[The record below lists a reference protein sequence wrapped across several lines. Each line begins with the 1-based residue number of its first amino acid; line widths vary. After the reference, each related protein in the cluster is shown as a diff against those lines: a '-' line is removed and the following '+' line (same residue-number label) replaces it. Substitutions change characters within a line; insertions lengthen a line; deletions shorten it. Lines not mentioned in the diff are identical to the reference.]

1 MNAQHYNKEMKKT
14 VFVLYKIIRS
24 LLVTTLLLL
33 VVIYSGI
40 YIFLS
45 LPSAQNRIRQIAERE
60 LTALLDAPVTIGKV
74 SFSPISEVVI
84 YDVCLPDKSGKH
96 LAGIDKLG
104 ARISLKS
111 LIIDRSIVFDYAEII
126 GLNAHISKATPDS
139 PTNIQFLI
147 DAFKPKKPNQEPKK
161 FQLAFEAVV
170 LRQCQASFDI
180 ESEPAKADSCLFDKN
195 HIAVSQINAD
205 ILIPNI
211 SNDNYE
217 FNIKR
222 FAAKEKSGL
231 EISNLSL
238 TAGIHPTELVLSNLK
253 LELPNS
259 ILTPEDIRVQYA
271 DLKKI
276 GQELDRLNLSFRM
289 GNSYITPADF
299 QAFVPALKLLDS
311 PFYITCAISGNTS
324 QLELETFD
332 LQSEKSLL
340 TLQTSGTVYHLT
352 EADSMRIDVPNINLT
367 ANLHEIA
374 ALLRK
379 NGTTKAGVTKLIG
392 DIQYLTLN
400 GTLKTDLK
408 KFNYIGNIN
417 SGLGLI
423 YLNGV
428 YSFDKEKN
436 FRQYSGQIKSN
447 RLNLN
452 KIAANNLLG
461 EAAFNIQLKCSA
473 YGKKLRGKMEG
484 DIRHLDFK
492 GYRYKKIET
501 DVVFDNN
508 SVEGV
513 VALNDPNGQLS
524 VSGLAKLDGVNT
536 VMDIDVLVADA
547 CLDKLN
553 LDSKHPDH
561 KLNARLEASFTG
573 NNPDNMEGD
582 IIISDIRY
590 TDADNNG
597 LHLDHFDIS
606 SREKDGGKYMTVNTD
621 FLNGHIDGHINFARI
636 VPTMKNIL
644 STAFPSLMAE
654 LPDENTA
661 NKHKKSAEPEPAQG
675 ENVFNFSFTAS
686 ENNELTEF
694 FRLPIRVVHPINING
709 SVNEAQKKANLGV
722 AARYIMQGNKVIER
736 TSLSVNIDGISD
748 LCTMTA
754 TTQLDHKNGN
764 ITLILNGNAANDR
777 LDTDIAWHYDRKKK
791 FSGEISLSTLVKK
804 TAPDSITASIDVN
817 PTQFFVNDTAW
828 QIEKAKINI
837 CNKRIELRD
846 INVNRENQFIK
857 ANGFVS
863 ASHED
868 EVKLNLQDID
878 LGYIFETLK
887 INHVTFSGNATGD
900 FYASGAL
907 SGSPRLNT
915 DNLFVSRFSYNQA
928 VLGDADLKSYWDHE
942 NKGIVI
948 NADIH
953 QYNGRETYVRGIV
966 YPTRDSLSFHF
977 RPDRMN
983 VKILQPFMSAFSSD
997 ISGVASGEALLY
1009 GTFKDINMRGRL
1021 YAEDFRMK
1029 LDFTNVYYTVSDSVL
1044 LDPDIIVLPK
1054 ATVRDDY
1061 GNTATLNGRILH
1073 KNFKE
1078 ASFDF
1083 SFTDI
1088 HNLLGF
1094 NTTERQNPIW
1104 YGKVFASGSAFVRG
1118 RPGFVNLDINV
1129 AASPSSSFTFTLSD
1143 QQEASEYTFITFT
1156 DKRKEKEEA
1165 ELEKATP
1172 EFLKKLNREQE
1183 QAANPSIFSMN
1194 LQADINPGIAITLVM
1209 DPNGGDKIRATGN
1222 GNLRL
1227 EYASDRDMKM
1237 FGSYTVEEG
1246 HYNFTLQDII
1256 MRDFTIKQGGSI
1268 SFHGDP
1274 MSANV
1279 DLSAA
1284 YSLNA
1289 NLQDLDESFAQ
1300 DKELN
1305 RTVVPVNALLNL
1317 SGIISQPSIT
1327 FDLEFPTL
1335 TQDVYRKVR
1344 SIISTDDMMNRQI
1357 IYLLA
1362 LSRFYTPE
1370 YMGNTNKNSELASVA
1385 SSTISNQLSN
1395 ILGQLSDKWTIAPN
1409 FHSDKGDFSD
1419 MEVELALSSR
1429 LLNNRLLLNGNF
1441 GYRDNAMN
1449 SNNFIGDF
1457 DIEYLLT
1464 KNGNI
1469 RLKAYN
1475 RYNDENYYVR
1485 NALTTQGVGVVFKYD
1500 FERLFRKPR
1509 KEKATAP
1516 ADSLPV
1522 TTVPERSDSTPPDNK
1537 RKPVIPQ

>member
-45 LPSAQNRIRQIAERE
+45 LPSAQNRIRQIAEKE

-553 LDSKHPDH
+553 HGQQSGQHG
-561 KLNARLEASFTG
+561 R
-573 NNPDNMEGD
+573 
-582 IIISDIRY
+582 RY
-590 TDADNNG
+590 
-597 LHLDHFDIS
+597 H
-606 SREKDGGKYMTVNTD
+606 
-621 FLNGHIDGHINFARI
+621 
-636 VPTMKNIL
+636 
-644 STAFPSLMAE
+644 
-654 LPDENTA
+654 
-661 NKHKKSAEPEPAQG
+661 
-675 ENVFNFSFTAS
+675 
-686 ENNELTEF
+686 
-694 FRLPIRVVHPINING
+694 
-709 SVNEAQKKANLGV
+709 
-722 AARYIMQGNKVIER
+722 
-736 TSLSVNIDGISD
+736 
-748 LCTMTA
+748 
-754 TTQLDHKNGN
+754 
-764 ITLILNGNAANDR
+764 
-777 LDTDIAWHYDRKKK
+777 
-791 FSGEISLSTLVKK
+791 
-804 TAPDSITASIDVN
+804 
-817 PTQFFVNDTAW
+817 
-828 QIEKAKINI
+828 
-837 CNKRIELRD
+837 
-846 INVNRENQFIK
+846 
-857 ANGFVS
+857 
-863 ASHED
+863 
-868 EVKLNLQDID
+868 
-878 LGYIFETLK
+878 
-887 INHVTFSGNATGD
+887 
-900 FYASGAL
+900 
-907 SGSPRLNT
+907 
-915 DNLFVSRFSYNQA
+915 
-928 VLGDADLKSYWDHE
+928 
-942 NKGIVI
+942 
-948 NADIH
+948 
-953 QYNGRETYVRGIV
+953 
-966 YPTRDSLSFHF
+966 HF
-977 RPDRMN
+977 RHP
-983 VKILQPFMSAFSSD
+983 
-997 ISGVASGEALLY
+997 
-1009 GTFKDINMRGRL
+1009 
-1021 YAEDFRMK
+1021 
-1029 LDFTNVYYTVSDSVL
+1029 
-1044 LDPDIIVLPK
+1044 
-1054 ATVRDDY
+1054 
-1061 GNTATLNGRILH
+1061 LH
-1073 KNFKE
+1073 
-1078 ASFDF
+1078 
-1083 SFTDI
+1083 
-1088 HNLLGF
+1088 
-1094 NTTERQNPIW
+1094 
-1104 YGKVFASGSAFVRG
+1104 
-1118 RPGFVNLDINV
+1118 
-1129 AASPSSSFTFTLSD
+1129 
-1143 QQEASEYTFITFT
+1143 
-1156 DKRKEKEEA
+1156 
-1165 ELEKATP
+1165 
-1172 EFLKKLNREQE
+1172 
-1183 QAANPSIFSMN
+1183 
-1194 LQADINPGIAITLVM
+1194 
-1209 DPNGGDKIRATGN
+1209 
-1222 GNLRL
+1222 
-1227 EYASDRDMKM
+1227 
-1237 FGSYTVEEG
+1237 
-1246 HYNFTLQDII
+1246 
-1256 MRDFTIKQGGSI
+1256 
-1268 SFHGDP
+1268 
-1274 MSANV
+1274 
-1279 DLSAA
+1279 
-1284 YSLNA
+1284 
-1289 NLQDLDESFAQ
+1289 
-1300 DKELN
+1300 
-1305 RTVVPVNALLNL
+1305 
-1317 SGIISQPSIT
+1317 
-1327 FDLEFPTL
+1327 
-1335 TQDVYRKVR
+1335 
-1344 SIISTDDMMNRQI
+1344 
-1357 IYLLA
+1357 
-1362 LSRFYTPE
+1362 
-1370 YMGNTNKNSELASVA
+1370 
-1385 SSTISNQLSN
+1385 
-1395 ILGQLSDKWTIAPN
+1395 
-1409 FHSDKGDFSD
+1409 
-1419 MEVELALSSR
+1419 
-1429 LLNNRLLLNGNF
+1429 
-1441 GYRDNAMN
+1441 
-1449 SNNFIGDF
+1449 
-1457 DIEYLLT
+1457 
-1464 KNGNI
+1464 
-1469 RLKAYN
+1469 
-1475 RYNDENYYVR
+1475 
-1485 NALTTQGVGVVFKYD
+1485 
-1500 FERLFRKPR
+1500 
-1509 KEKATAP
+1509 
-1516 ADSLPV
+1516 
-1522 TTVPERSDSTPPDNK
+1522 
-1537 RKPVIPQ
+1537 

>member
-1 MNAQHYNKEMKKT
+1 MNAQHYNKEMNKT

-45 LPSAQNRIRQIAERE
+45 LPSAQNRIRQIAEKE

-222 FAAKEKSGL
+222 FAAKEKCGL

-311 PFYITCAISGNTS
+311 PFYVTCAISGNTS

-374 ALLRK
+374 TLLRK

-636 VPTMKNIL
+636 VPTMKNIQ
-644 STAFPSLMAE
+644 STAIPSLMAQ
-654 LPDENTA
+654 LPYENTA
-661 NKHKKSAEPEPAQG
+661 KS
-675 ENVFNFSFTAS
+675 T
-686 ENNELTEF
+686 
-694 FRLPIRVVHPINING
+694 
-709 SVNEAQKKANLGV
+709 
-722 AARYIMQGNKVIER
+722 
-736 TSLSVNIDGISD
+736 
-748 LCTMTA
+748 
-754 TTQLDHKNGN
+754 
-764 ITLILNGNAANDR
+764 
-777 LDTDIAWHYDRKKK
+777 
-791 FSGEISLSTLVKK
+791 
-804 TAPDSITASIDVN
+804 
-817 PTQFFVNDTAW
+817 
-828 QIEKAKINI
+828 
-837 CNKRIELRD
+837 
-846 INVNRENQFIK
+846 
-857 ANGFVS
+857 
-863 ASHED
+863 
-868 EVKLNLQDID
+868 
-878 LGYIFETLK
+878 
-887 INHVTFSGNATGD
+887 
-900 FYASGAL
+900 
-907 SGSPRLNT
+907 
-915 DNLFVSRFSYNQA
+915 
-928 VLGDADLKSYWDHE
+928 
-942 NKGIVI
+942 
-948 NADIH
+948 
-953 QYNGRETYVRGIV
+953 
-966 YPTRDSLSFHF
+966 
-977 RPDRMN
+977 
-983 VKILQPFMSAFSSD
+983 
-997 ISGVASGEALLY
+997 
-1009 GTFKDINMRGRL
+1009 
-1021 YAEDFRMK
+1021 
-1029 LDFTNVYYTVSDSVL
+1029 
-1044 LDPDIIVLPK
+1044 
-1054 ATVRDDY
+1054 
-1061 GNTATLNGRILH
+1061 
-1073 KNFKE
+1073 
-1078 ASFDF
+1078 
-1083 SFTDI
+1083 
-1088 HNLLGF
+1088 
-1094 NTTERQNPIW
+1094 
-1104 YGKVFASGSAFVRG
+1104 
-1118 RPGFVNLDINV
+1118 
-1129 AASPSSSFTFTLSD
+1129 
-1143 QQEASEYTFITFT
+1143 
-1156 DKRKEKEEA
+1156 
-1165 ELEKATP
+1165 
-1172 EFLKKLNREQE
+1172 
-1183 QAANPSIFSMN
+1183 
-1194 LQADINPGIAITLVM
+1194 
-1209 DPNGGDKIRATGN
+1209 
-1222 GNLRL
+1222 
-1227 EYASDRDMKM
+1227 
-1237 FGSYTVEEG
+1237 
-1246 HYNFTLQDII
+1246 
-1256 MRDFTIKQGGSI
+1256 
-1268 SFHGDP
+1268 
-1274 MSANV
+1274 
-1279 DLSAA
+1279 
-1284 YSLNA
+1284 
-1289 NLQDLDESFAQ
+1289 
-1300 DKELN
+1300 
-1305 RTVVPVNALLNL
+1305 
-1317 SGIISQPSIT
+1317 
-1327 FDLEFPTL
+1327 
-1335 TQDVYRKVR
+1335 
-1344 SIISTDDMMNRQI
+1344 
-1357 IYLLA
+1357 
-1362 LSRFYTPE
+1362 
-1370 YMGNTNKNSELASVA
+1370 
-1385 SSTISNQLSN
+1385 
-1395 ILGQLSDKWTIAPN
+1395 
-1409 FHSDKGDFSD
+1409 
-1419 MEVELALSSR
+1419 
-1429 LLNNRLLLNGNF
+1429 
-1441 GYRDNAMN
+1441 
-1449 SNNFIGDF
+1449 
-1457 DIEYLLT
+1457 
-1464 KNGNI
+1464 
-1469 RLKAYN
+1469 
-1475 RYNDENYYVR
+1475 
-1485 NALTTQGVGVVFKYD
+1485 
-1500 FERLFRKPR
+1500 
-1509 KEKATAP
+1509 
-1516 ADSLPV
+1516 
-1522 TTVPERSDSTPPDNK
+1522 
-1537 RKPVIPQ
+1537 

>member
-45 LPSAQNRIRQIAERE
+45 LPSAQNRIRQIAEKE

-289 GNSYITPADF
+289 GNSYITPSDF

-374 ALLRK
+374 TLLRK

-428 YSFDKEKN
+428 YSFDKGKN

-461 EAAFNIQLKCSA
+461 EAAFNIHLKCSA

-501 DVVFDNN
+501 DVIFDNN

-524 VSGLAKLDGVNT
+524 VSGLAKLDGENT
-536 VMDIDVLVADA
+536 IMDIDALVVDA

-553 LDSKHPDH
+553 LDQKHPDH

-582 IIISDIRY
+582 IIISGIRY

-597 LHLDHFDIS
+597 LHIDHFDLS
-606 SREKDGGKYMTVNTD
+606 SRKKDGGKYMTVNTD
-621 FLNGHIDGHINFARI
+621 FLNGYIDGHVNFARI

-654 LPDENTA
+654 LPDENAT
-661 NKHKKSAEPEPAQG
+661 NKKPVQPDSIHG
-675 ENVFNFSFTAS
+675 ENIFNFSFTAS

-709 SVNEAQKKANLGV
+709 SVDETQKKANLGV

-736 TSLSVNIDGISD
+736 TSLSVNIDGLSD

-754 TTQLDHKNGN
+754 TTQFDNKNGN

-804 TAPDSITASIDVN
+804 AAPDSITANIDVN

-837 CNKRIELRD
+837 CDKRIELRD

-1061 GNTATLNGRILH
+1061 GNTATLNGKITH

-1172 EFLKKLNREQE
+1172 EFLKKLNREQA

-1464 KNGNI
+1464 KSGNI